1 MNDKI
6 FSVQHD
12 ESHRLT
18 KAADNPFQMY
28 NTRDVEPLMVSPSE
42 DDEDPVNSGTLKD
55 KSGPLHQQPAAQA

>member
-1 MNDKI
+1 MQDKI

-28 NTRDVEPLMVSPSE
+28 NTRDVEPLLVNPSE
-42 DDEDPVNSGTLKD
+42 DDDDQLNSGTLK
-55 KSGPLHQQPAAQA
+55 GLQ